1 MAGMTIILGIDPGSR
16 VTGYGVVSMERNK
29 VVHLASGCIEVAD
42 LAFANR
48 LCVIYDALSEVAR
61 TYQPM
66 EAAIE
71 KVFMSRNVDSALKLG
86 QARGVAIVAMAKL
99 EIPVHEYSPNEIKQ
113 AIVGRGHADKTQV
126 QQMVKTL
133 LSLAE
138 VPRADAA
145 DALAIAMCH
154 GHTRQGLLAVR
165 SARGTRA
172 GRYL

>member
-1 MAGMTIILGIDPGSR
+1 MAGMTIIIGIDPGSR

-42 LAFANR
+42 LAFERR

-113 AIVGRGHADKTQV
+113 AIVGRGHADKAQV